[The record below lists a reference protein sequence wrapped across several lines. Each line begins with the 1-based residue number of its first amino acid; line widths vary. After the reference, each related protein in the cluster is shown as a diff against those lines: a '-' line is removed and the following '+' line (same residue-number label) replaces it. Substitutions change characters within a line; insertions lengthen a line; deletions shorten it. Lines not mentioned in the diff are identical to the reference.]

1 MSDILPRVEAAPINR
16 IEDNGAS
23 VRQKAFDQA
32 WAMLEGELKE
42 FGSAEILSFRNYLAQ
57 AIFNEAERGE
67 RDPVILSVKAL
78 HALAVHLRNGKSP
91 PQFASC

>member
-1 MSDILPRVEAAPINR
+1 MSDILPAVEAVPINR
-16 IEDNGAS
+16 TEHNGAI

-42 FGSAEILSFRNYLAQ
+42 FGSAEILSIRNYLAQ
-57 AIFNEAERGE
+57 AILNEAERDE
-67 RDPVILSVKAL
+67 SDPVILSVKAL

-91 PQFASC
+91 AQLASC